1 MPYGTFAGDEPWGA
15 GGSAAQ
21 EDDIDEERPA
31 AYIERKE
38 AGFVK
43 PRFRMVAGGA
53 PIIEEDDYPAVA
65 YASDSDDENWFDS
78 ARAFEARLEA
88 RIEDGH
94 WSSKAPF
101 LAAVDNGKAESKPG
115 KSKGKRNSKLKAAD
129 GAQTRR
135 PGLKKLTEKQ
145 IAQDLPPTPK
155 GCEWRRSDEG
165 LNLWRYWT
173 EWDADKNQRIKK
185 SRYAG
190 HLSDDAWRIMK
201 EYDHE
206 AFISIVGE
214 RLRRYSGR

>member
-1 MPYGTFAGDEPWGA
+1 LTETLATDARSGA
-15 GGSAAQ
+15 EISAAQ
-21 EDDIDEERPA
+21 QEEMEEGHFAPA
-31 AYIERKE
+31 LRTAERE
-38 AGFVK
+38 YVR

-53 PIIEEDDYPAVA
+53 PIIEEEEFPAAA
-65 YASDSDDENWFDS
+65 YASDSNDENWFDS

-88 RIEDGH
+88 RVDEGY
-94 WSSKAPF
+94 WETKAPF
-101 LAAVDNGKAESKPG
+101 LAAVDPGKVESKSWKRKAK
-115 KSKGKRNSKLKAAD
+115 KSYGLKEAEAM
-129 GAQTRR
+129 RPR
-135 PGLKKLTEKQ
+135 HPGLKKLTERQ
-145 IAQDLPPTPK
+145 IALDLPPTPK